1 VKKLIQFIE
10 KISADTN
17 DIQRVSEL
25 EHCFEI
31 MVCLLAG
38 RDPKLLLEELAVL
51 LGRQLSNLT
60 EQRIFK
66 LLIALCEG
74 PAQRNRLSRRRLFNG
89 CLASHQNHRTISKLL
104 FYLSNFMEFLTVFMS
119 LPNACST
126 QSSKPITN
134 TL

>member
-1 VKKLIQFIE
+1 MKKLIQFIE

-66 LLIALCEG
+66 LLIALCE
-74 PAQRNRLSRRRLFNG
+74 
-89 CLASHQNHRTISKLL
+89 
-104 FYLSNFMEFLTVFMS
+104 
-119 LPNACST
+119 ACPKES
-126 QSSKPITN
+126 PIPKKIV
-134 TL
+134 